1 MERVSDKVYTAVVLD
16 FETSGLDCSRCAC
29 TQLAMKTVRLDT
41 WEVTGTFN
49 RFIVPYCKQN
59 IGASKRKVLRP
70 KRELQSPQAELMDYE
85 DAALDYTAI
94 TMDMLRERGGG
105 LEEVAKEALDF
116 IAKGTLSKGAQYK
129 PFFLGQNIAFDIGF
143 FQQMMNYAGITKEFE
158 KTVSGAKDFY
168 GNFQPHYIDTITLA
182 RLAMAGDP
190 TMVSYKLELL
200 CERLGIELSDAHD
213 ADADVTATLNVAMTL
228 AGRMRTGTGTA
239 VQIGVQKTRKH
250 FKI

>member
-1 MERVSDKVYTAVVLD
+1 MEKSSDKVYTAVVLD

-41 WEVTGTFN
+41 WEVIATYN
-49 RFIVPYCKQN
+49 RFISPYCKQN

-70 KRELQSPQAELMDYE
+70 KRELQNPQAELMDYE
-85 DAALDYTAI
+85 DAAMNYTAI
-94 TMDMLRERGGG
+94 TMDMLREKGGG
-105 LEEVAKEALDF
+105 LAEVAKDALDF
-116 IAKGTLSKGAQYK
+116 IAAGTISKGAQYK

-143 FQQMMNYAGITKEFE
+143 FQQMMNYAGLTKEFE
-158 KTVSGAKDFY
+158 KTVAGAQDFY

-182 RLAMAGDP
+182 RLALAGDR

-213 ADADVTATLNVAMTL
+213 AEADVTATLNVALVL
-228 AGRMRTGTGTA
+228 AGRMRTGAGAASPISTE
-239 VQIGVQKTRKH
+239 KTRKH